1 MPNAL
6 CLVSDDFIVAKCS
19 IIIQSA
25 ALLKAKMFHLIQC
38 GASGEVDE
46 DQRVGSHAGG
56 EGVGSV
62 MMMM

>member
-6 CLVSDDFIVAKCS
+6 CLVADDFIVAKCS
-19 IIIQSA
+19 MIIQGA

-46 DQRVGSHAGG
+46 HQCVGSHAGG
-56 EGVGSV
+56 GGWGQS
-62 MMMM
+62 

>member
-46 DQRVGSHAGG
+46 DKCVGRHA
-56 EGVGSV
+56 VGD
-62 MMMM
+62 